1 MNRILFL
8 IDNFGSGGAQ
18 RQMTTIAVL
27 LKQKGYN
34 VSFLTYSLG
43 DFFKEK
49 IEEQNIP
56 IYKISTTNNLNR
68 ILKIRHY
75 IRKGNFDAVISFMDT
90 PNFLNC
96 CAAIGQHKWKVITS
110 ERSCN
115 ESIFYNRKSKI
126 FNWFQ
131 RYSDAI
137 VCNSERAKQMW
148 IKHYPKYEK
157 KLRVIYNTVQLPK
170 INTRYIPMKDN
181 KIHIVVG
188 ASYQA
193 LKNPIGV
200 IKALSLLNDE
210 EKNIIQID
218 WYGRINTDLKNKSLI
233 YNEAISLIKDLDLS
247 NCIKLHD
254 ESNNIQELMN
264 QADFVGLFS
273 LYEGLP
279 NVICEAMTIGKAIII
294 TPVSDYNRFVNDENG
309 IVCKSASPDDIAIA
323 LQSIISK
330 TSISELINMG
340 MCSKRKSNLYNKNV
354 IISEW
359 LSILEK
365 R

>member
-1 MNRILFL
+1 MNRVLFL
-8 IDNFGSGGAQ
+8 IDNFCSGGAQ

-27 LKQKGYN
+27 LKQKGYD
-34 VSFLTYSLG
+34 VSFLTYSSG

-56 IYKISTTNNLNR
+56 IYKISTTNYLNR

-75 IRKGNFDAVISFMDT
+75 IRKGNFDAVISFLDT

-96 CAAIGQHKWKVITS
+96 FAAIGKHKWKVITS

-115 ESIFYNRKSKI
+115 ESIFYNIKTKI

-131 RYSDAI
+131 RYSDVI

-148 IKHYPKYEK
+148 IKHCPKYGK
-157 KLRVIYNTVQLPK
+157 KIKVIYNTVQLPK

-200 IKALSLLNDE
+200 IKALSLLNNE
-210 EKNIIQID
+210 EKNKIQID
-218 WYGRINTDLKNKSLI
+218 WYGRINTDIKKQSII
-233 YNEAISLIKDLDLS
+233 YKEATQLIKDLNLS
-247 NCIKLHD
+247 NYIKLHA
-254 ESNNIQELMN
+254 ESNKIQE
-264 QADFVGLFS
+264 F
-273 LYEGLP
+273 
-279 NVICEAMTIGKAIII
+279 MT
-294 TPVSDYNRFVNDENG
+294 
-309 IVCKSASPDDIAIA
+309 
-323 LQSIISK
+323 
-330 TSISELINMG
+330 
-340 MCSKRKSNLYNKNV
+340 
-354 IISEW
+354 
-359 LSILEK
+359 
-365 R
+365 